1 MSYVKGSLKAS
12 FGFYMGNLYLTL
24 LNAVFITSC
33 GEKEEGSRLT
43 GYKEFVVIIVI
54 FFFLTYGLFM

>member
-33 GEKEEGSRLT
+33 GEKEEGSHLK
-43 GYKEFVVIIVI
+43 GNKEFVVIIVI
-54 FFFLTYGLFM
+54 FFLRYGLFM

>member
-54 FFFLTYGLFM
+54 FFF